1 MKTIEYEQHRRESRF
16 FTWGDGMK
24 RILKRKDVWVNVVR
38 LVLII
43 KEANTSIIQDLR
55 KLIERRGYLVP

>member
-1 MKTIEYEQHRRESRF
+1 MKTIEYERHQRESRF
-16 FTWGDGMK
+16 LTWGNGAK
-24 RILKRKDVWVNVVR
+24 HILKRKDVWVNVVR

-43 KEANTSIIQDLR
+43 KEADTSIIQDLR